1 MLLTLGH
8 AGRHAVLTLI
18 STKFTSLSA
27 YNLMILFVID
37 KNVLLSDLSHVATV
51 NKLCYRCRK
60 GPEPEE
66 MDKDMILQ
74 EKEAEVRL
82 KVPHYSVF
90 IQICML
96 SVFLC

>member
-1 MLLTLGH
+1 M
-8 AGRHAVLTLI
+8 
-18 STKFTSLSA
+18 
-27 YNLMILFVID
+27 
-37 KNVLLSDLSHVATV
+37 SHVATV

-82 KVPHYSVF
+82 KGLRHTVF
-90 IQICML
+90 NL
-96 SVFLC
+96 SLYAFCIFVLSY